1 MLKRLVGAAVFLVI
15 KINGGFMGRATSLG
29 ELINNEQCYNNV
41 FNFKLN
47 NNVNNV
53 SMWKTRKTNRIS
65 PYEAEAKAG
74 FLVERLKAPHCRNF
88 FLKCIYHLSEAEI
101 QDALESAT
109 RPYVKSQ
116 VKYFNRVCKIK
127 LSERGL

>member
-1 MLKRLVGAAVFLVI
+1 
-15 KINGGFMGRATSLG
+15 MGRATSLG
-29 ELINNEQCYNNV
+29 ELINNEQCYNV
-41 FNFKLN
+41 LKQSFN

-53 SMWKTRKTNRIS
+53 DLWKTRKTNRIS